1 MSEPAPLR
9 ELEAAAGLRREADVA
24 AGAGRANYSQ
34 LEYEALLANASIGIA
49 FTRERRFILT
59 NPKFAEMFGYGPRE
73 LVGQPGEVVYSS
85 HDSYAALAQIAV
97 PMLSAGRQLD
107 VEWEMRRKDGS
118 TLLCRLIA
126 RAIDPLNTQSGT
138 VWIVEDITGRRR
150 QADEVARLLREQDAI
165 LGTASIGIVFVKDRR
180 IVRCN
185 RRYEEMYGYGP
196 GEMDGQ
202 PTTILY
208 PGRSG
213 YEQGGGVYEA
223 LARGGTSRRV
233 ELRRRKDGSTFWNRA
248 DGRAVDPQDPHKG
261 SVWIVEDITES
272 RKAEEELQ
280 RVLAEQQALLNNI
293 VVGIQFTRERRT
305 VRCNRRFEEMFGYA
319 PGSAVGA
326 PTRDCYFTDE
336 EYEEVAAIYAELD
349 QGRTHAREAW
359 VRRQDGSG
367 FWCRISGRAV
377 SAADPAKG
385 YVWLLEDIS
394 ERKRADWALH
404 RLLREQDAILQ
415 NALIGII
422 FSKDRKILRCNRRFE
437 EIFGYGEDEL
447 VGRSTRFMFESD
459 EAFEAGGDPVYEAIW
474 RGETQHLVRQHVRK
488 DGTRIWC
495 SISGRA
501 VQPGDPTQGSVW
513 LWEDITQ
520 EREAEERI
528 ERAAAEQELIL
539 DNATVGIAFVR
550 DRVIQRCNR
559 YLEEMVGAVP
569 GELVGRGSEVLFAER
584 DDWERAGSLAYM
596 TTAPGE
602 THDAEWRFK
611 RRDGTTFRCR
621 TRGRRIDVGDE
632 IQEWIWS
639 FEDVT
644 IEREADQRLQRAL
657 AEQELILDNAT
668 VGISFIRNRT
678 YQRCNPR
685 FEQMFGYGPGEL
697 IGQSTRAIYCSPE
710 EHERDAVW
718 YEEMAEGRTVT
729 AERQYRRKDG
739 TSFWCKLVGKAID
752 PMHPRT
758 GAIWIYDDV
767 SAEHEARE
775 SLQASRDALE
785 RAVAER
791 TAELEVAKARAQH
804 LADHDALTGLPN
816 RRLLEDRLRQALA
829 LSHRNRKQTAVMF
842 IDLDRFKPINDSLG
856 HAVGDVLLREVSQ
869 RLVNQLREGDT
880 ICRIGG
886 DEFVVVLPEVKRSS
900 DVAQVAQK
908 VIEQV
913 SYPVGVEE
921 RELAV
926 TCSIGIAVFPDDGRD
941 AETLIRNADA
951 AMYHAKELGRASYQF
966 FTEQMNQAA
975 SRRLALETDL
985 RRALGRDELRVH
997 YQRIVDARSGRV
1009 TGHEALVRWQHP
1021 ERGLVPP
1028 AEFIQIAEESGL
1040 ILRIG
1045 QWVLREACRWNT
1057 FIGAHSREGG
1067 GLQVAVNLSP
1077 RQFNDPKLAEV
1088 VAQALRETG
1097 LPPRLLELEITES
1110 LAMQHTDIT
1119 LSALKRLKKLGVS
1132 IAIDDFGTGYS
1143 SLAYL
1148 RRFPVDKI
1156 KIDRI
1161 FVADA
1166 PEDREQGAIVSAIVA
1181 LAHALDIE
1189 VIGEGVEN
1197 EAQQEFLRRCG
1208 CDYIQGYLVGRPS
1221 DSDTAA
1227 KDYL

>member
-1 MSEPAPLR
+1 MSEPASRRDLG
-9 ELEAAAGLRREADVA
+9 EALAGLRRDPDAPGPA
-24 AGAGRANYSQ
+24 ARANYSQ

-49 FTRERRFILT
+49 FTRERRFVLT
-59 NPKFAEMFGYGPRE
+59 NPKFAEMFGYGAHE
-73 LVGQPGEVVYSS
+73 LVGQPGDVVYASRE
-85 HDSYAALAQIAV
+85 SYAALGQIAV
-97 PMLSAGRQLD
+97 PTLSAGRQLD

-118 TLLCRLIA
+118 AVLCRLIA
-126 RAIDPLNTQSGT
+126 KAIDPLNTQSGT
-138 VWIVEDITGRRR
+138 VWIVEDITERRR
-150 QADEVARLLREQDAI
+150 QADELARLLREQEAI
-165 LGTASIGIVFVKDRR
+165 LGTASIGIVFVKQRR

-202 PTTILY
+202 PTSILY
-208 PGRSG
+208 PGRAG
-213 YEQGGGVYEA
+213 YEQKGDVYET
-223 LARGGTSRRV
+223 LARGETSRRV

-248 DGRAVDPQDPHKG
+248 DGRAVDAQDPHKG
-261 SVWIVEDITES
+261 SVWIVEDITEA
-272 RKAEEELQ
+272 RRAEEELQ
-280 RVLAEQQALLNNI
+280 RVLAEQQALLNNV
-293 VVGIQFTRERRT
+293 VVGIQFTRERKT

-319 PGSAVGA
+319 PGTAVGA
-326 PTRDCYFTDE
+326 PTRDCYFTDQ
-336 EYEEVAAIYAELD
+336 EYEEVASTYAELD

-377 SAADPAKG
+377 SPGDAAKG

-394 ERKRADWALH
+394 ERKRADYALH
-404 RLLREQDAILQ
+404 RLLREQDALLE
-415 NALIGII
+415 NALAGII
-422 FSKDRKILRCNRRFE
+422 FVKERCVVRSNRRFE
-437 EIFGYGEDEL
+437 EIFGYEPGEL
-447 VGRSTRFMFESD
+447 LNQSTRFMFRSD
-459 EAFEAGGDPVYEAIW
+459 AEFEAGGEGVYEAVW
-474 RGETQHLVRQHVRK
+474 RGQTQQLRREHVKK
-488 DGTRIWC
+488 DGSLIWC

-513 LWEDITQ
+513 LFEDITRQ
-520 EREAEERI
+520 HEAEEKI
-528 ERAAAEQELIL
+528 ERALAEQELIL
-539 DNATVGIAFVR
+539 DNAMVGIAFVR
-550 DRVIQRCNR
+550 DRTIQRCNR
-559 YLEEMVGAVP
+559 FLEEMVGAGP
-569 GELVGRGSEVLFAER
+569 GELVGESSETLFAGR
-584 DDWERAGSLAYM
+584 DDWLRAGSLAYM

-611 RRDGTTFRCR
+611 RRDGTDFRCR

-644 IEREADQRLQRAL
+644 LEREADQRLQRAL

-668 VGISFIRNRT
+668 VGISFVRNRT
-678 YQRCNPR
+678 YQRCNAR

-697 IGQSTRAIYCSPE
+697 IGQSTRGIYVSPE
-710 EHERDAVW
+710 DHERDAAW
-718 YEEMAEGRTVT
+718 YDEMREGRAVT

-739 TSFWCKLVGKAID
+739 SLFWCKLVGKAID
-752 PMHPRT
+752 RAHPRA
-758 GAIWIYDDV
+758 GSIWIYDDV
-767 SAEHEARE
+767 TPEHEARE

-785 RAVAER
+785 RAVGER
-791 TAELEVAKARAQH
+791 TAELEEAKARAQH

-913 SYPVGVEE
+913 SYPVTIEE

-926 TCSIGIAVFPDDGRD
+926 TCSVGIAVFPDDGRD

-997 YQRIVDARSGRV
+997 YQRIVEGKSGRV

-1021 ERGLVPP
+1021 QRGLVPP

-1045 QWVLREACRWNT
+1045 EWVLREACRWGV
-1057 FIGAHSREGG
+1057 FIGAER
-1067 GLQVAVNLSP
+1067 GLQVSVNLSP
-1077 RQFNDPKLAEV
+1077 RQFNDPKLAQM
-1088 VAQALRETG
+1088 VAHALKETG
-1097 LPPRLLELEITES
+1097 LPAELLELEITET
-1110 LAMQHTDIT
+1110 LAMQHTDVT
-1119 LSALKRLKKLGVS
+1119 LTTLKRLKKLGVS

-1166 PEDREQGAIVSAIVA
+1166 PDDREQGAIVSAIVA

-1189 VIGEGVEN
+1189 VIAEGVEN
-1197 EAQQEFLRRCG
+1197 EAQREFLRRCG
-1208 CDYIQGYLVGRPS
+1208 CDYVQGYLVGRPA
-1221 DSDTAA
+1221 DADTAA